1 MYSSLYDTHTPPPHV
16 TPGQC
21 HYIASP
27 LLTAAQS
34 WNNIIPTVIEI
45 IYNSSSYSCVA
56 AQGTILQAGWGSS
69 LWATRGSLWGFK
81 TFSKLLLYNAILKMI
96 SSLYFEVEEHRAEI
110 SEIETMMNILM
121 VQFRH
126 RRTKNFIGHVA
137 CLDIQTGKTW

>member
-1 MYSSLYDTHTPPPHV
+1 MYSSLYDPPPPLYV
-16 TPGQC
+16 IPGQC

-56 AQGTILQAGWGSS
+56 AQGTILQAGWGS
-69 LWATRGSLWGFK
+69 LLLATRGSLWGFK
-81 TFSKLLLYNAILKMI
+81 TFSKLLLNNAILKMI
-96 SSLYFEVEEHRAEI
+96 SSLHFEVEEHRAEI